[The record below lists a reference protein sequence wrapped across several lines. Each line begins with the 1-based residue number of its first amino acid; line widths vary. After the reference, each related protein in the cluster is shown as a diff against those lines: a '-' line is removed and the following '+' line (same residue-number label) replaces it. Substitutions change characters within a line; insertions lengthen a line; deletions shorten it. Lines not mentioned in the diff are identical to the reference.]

1 LERLKVG
8 HRKSLGLD
16 NTTMNT
22 IVMSVEEFVCV
33 FHIANLY
40 LAEMD
45 EIA

>member
-1 LERLKVG
+1 M
-8 HRKSLGLD
+8 
-16 NTTMNT
+16 TPA
-22 IVMSVEEFVCV
+22 VMSVEEFVCV